1 MSNKYSILLTF
12 DVEDWF
18 QVENFKEYIP
28 FSSWPDYELRVEKN
42 THCLLDLLDSQ
53 RSAISSQSAVS
64 GNSTNSTQSLRRR
77 RTFTPCNAG
86 PACPVGGNYRT
97 GVECGAY
104 STEAEPISQGEPSR
118 FHPRLP
124 SPGAGGQEETEKKK
138 SMKSRKSCQKKE
150 KIKATFFVLGW
161 IAKRLPHLVREIQTR
176 GHEVASHGYYHKLP
190 REEPAEYLKRDLTDS
205 KKLLEDI
212 IGEPVHGYRAPSF
225 SISNDI
231 LNTIADAGYLYDSS
245 YNSFA
250 MHGRYGHVKLSQ
262 NGKKGIALP
271 VSAIPASHSPSL
283 QAMAGGRNPDSSQAV
298 SRKSKIFYELP
309 ISNLKLGS
317 SILPW
322 GGGAYFRL
330 IPFPLF
336 KMGVRSILKK
346 EGAYLFYMHPWEVD
360 PEQLRVDDAPSFF
373 RFRHYTNLHKT
384 ASKLSLFIEGFTN
397 CRFATCR
404 QYLEL

>member
-28 FSSWPDYELRVEKN
+28 FSSWPNYELRVEKN

-53 RSAISSQSAVS
+53 RSAASRQLSA
-64 GNSTNSTQSLRRR
+64 STNSINLTDPNNSQQASSIQY
-77 RTFTPCNAG
+77 
-86 PACPVGGNYRT
+86 PVSSIQIR
-97 GVECGAY
+97 
-104 STEAEPISQGEPSR
+104 
-118 FHPRLP
+118 
-124 SPGAGGQEETEKKK
+124 
-138 SMKSRKSCQKKE
+138 
-150 KIKATFFVLGW
+150 ATFFVLGW
-161 IAKRLPHLVREIQTR
+161 IAKHLPDLVREIHTR
-176 GHEVASHGYYHKLP
+176 GHEVASHGYYHNLGNQQSP
-190 REEPAEYLKRDLTDS
+190 DALKRDLSDS

-212 IGEPVHGYRAPSF
+212 IGAPVYGYRAPSF

-245 YNSFA
+245 FNSFG

-271 VSAIPASHSPSL
+271 ISAIPISHSPSL
-283 QAMAGGRNPDSSQAV
+283 QAMAGGRNPESSQGV
-298 SRKSKIFYELP
+298 SRKSKTQNPESKIFYELP
-309 ISNLKLGS
+309 ISNIKLGS
-317 SILPW
+317 SVLPW

-336 KMGVRSILKK
+336 KMGVRSILKN

-360 PEQLRVDDAPSFF
+360 PEQPRVDGAPSFF
-373 RFRHYTNLHKT
+373 RFRHYTNLDKT
-384 ASKLSLFIEGFTN
+384 ASKLSSFIEGFTN
-397 CRFATCR
+397 CQFATCR